1 LQTQFVIRERSFMNA
16 REGINSLR
24 GEILRSLAVLK
35 RFEEYFVQFQKN
47 RLSAT
52 SGTDEAMVVA
62 QSLSNY
68 YTCLETLFLRIS
80 QFFENGLD
88 SNRWHQ
94 SLLEKMI
101 LEIPDC
107 RPRII
112 SDSTHRTLCEFLKF
126 RHFTRYYFE
135 LDYDWDKLRYLI
147 KKFNDV
153 HVVLRNEILAFDAF
167 LSALAKV
174 DEE

>member
-1 LQTQFVIRERSFMNA
+1 MSA

-24 GEILRSLAVLK
+24 GEIQRSLTVLA
-35 RFEEYFVQFQKN
+35 RLEEYFMLFQKD

-52 SGTDEAMVVA
+52 VGTDEAMIVA

-88 SNRWHQ
+88 SGRWHQ
-94 SLLEKMI
+94 SLLDKMV
-101 LEIPDC
+101 LEIPDY
-107 RPRII
+107 RPRVI
-112 SDSTHRTLCEFLKF
+112 SDATFRTLLEFLKF

-135 LDYDWDKLRYLI
+135 LDYDWDKLHFLI
-147 KKFNDV
+147 KKFNEV
-153 HVVLRNEILAFDAF
+153 HEVVREEIRVFDAY
-167 LSALAKV
+167 LSELAATEIK
-174 DEE
+174 DL

>member
-1 LQTQFVIRERSFMNA
+1 MSA

-24 GEILRSLAVLK
+24 GEIQRSMAVLA
-35 RFEEYFVQFQKN
+35 RLEEYFILFQKD

-80 QFFENGLD
+80 QFFENSID
-88 SNRWHQ
+88 SKRWHQ
-94 SLLEKMI
+94 TLLDKMV
-101 LEIPDC
+101 LEIPDF
-107 RPRII
+107 RPRVI
-112 SDSTHRTLCEFLKF
+112 SDSTHRTLSEFLKF

-147 KKFNDV
+147 KKFNEVRVTMRD
-153 HVVLRNEILAFDAF
+153 EIAAFDAY
-167 LSALAKV
+167 LRKMAEI
-174 DEE
+174 DM

>member
-1 LQTQFVIRERSFMNA
+1 MQSVRQEKSYMNA

-24 GEILRSLAVLK
+24 GEIGRSLAVMARL
-35 RFEEYFVQFQKN
+35 EEYFILFQTN
-47 RLSAT
+47 RLSVVA
-52 SGTDEAMVVA
+52 GTDEAMIVA

-88 SNRWHQ
+88 SARWHQ
-94 SLLEKMI
+94 SLLDKMV
-101 LEIPDC
+101 LEIPDF
-107 RPRII
+107 RPRVI
-112 SDSTHRTLCEFLKF
+112 SDSTHRILSEFLKF

-147 KKFNDV
+147 KKFNDLHDV
-153 HVVLRNEILAFDAF
+153 FRNEINAFDAY
-167 LSALAKV
+167 LHDLA
-174 DEE
+174 EIGAN

>member
-1 LQTQFVIRERSFMNA
+1 MNA
-16 REGINSLR
+16 REDIQTLR
-24 GEILRSLAVLK
+24 GEIQRSLAVVARL
-35 RFEEYFVQFQKN
+35 EEFFIQFQNN

-88 SNRWHQ
+88 SARWHQ
-94 SLLEKMI
+94 SLLDKMA
-101 LEIPDC
+101 LEIPDY
-107 RPRII
+107 RPPVI
-112 SDSTHRTLCEFLKF
+112 SDITHRTLLEFLKF

-135 LDYDWDKLRYLI
+135 LDYDWDKLHYLI

-153 HVVLRNEILAFDAF
+153 HIVIKEEVLVFDKY
-167 LSALAKV
+167 LSELLN
-174 DEE
+174 D